1 MGSKIRTRGV
11 FMKMAQSGSNVKN
24 VMVAL
29 AVGSAAAVASGAM
42 MMNSGNS
49 FKKAKKNMKKS
60 AAKAMKTVSGILDD
74 VSSMKSLK
82 F

>member
-1 MGSKIRTRGV
+1 
-11 FMKMAQSGSNVKN
+11 MKMAQSGSGVKN

-42 MMNSGNS
+42 MMSGGNS

-60 AAKAMKTVSGILDD
+60 AAKAMKTVSGIMDE